1 MPAPPTL
8 ARIRD
13 ELRALPAKNAAW
25 PSDAILLLR
34 DALREAAIH
43 AEVGG
48 NAAAAAAFHEIGD
61 AAQALAPI
69 FAPTPAL
76 DHRAQQLALVED
88 AIRHGDTA

>member
-13 ELRALPAKNAAW
+13 ELRALPAKNPAW
-25 PSDAILLLR
+25 ASDAILLLR
-34 DALREAAIH
+34 DAVREAATHCTGAGLRDTADGFAAIATA
-43 AEVGG
+43 AE
-48 NAAAAAAFHEIGD
+48 
-61 AAQALAPI
+61 ALAPI
-69 FAPTPAL
+69 FAPAEL